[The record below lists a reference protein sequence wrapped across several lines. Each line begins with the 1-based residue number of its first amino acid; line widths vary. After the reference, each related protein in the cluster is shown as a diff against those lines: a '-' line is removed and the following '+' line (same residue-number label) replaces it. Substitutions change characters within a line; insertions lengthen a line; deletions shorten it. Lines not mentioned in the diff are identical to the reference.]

1 MLLKI
6 IMLAESYKKGG
17 ISEPQAPVVVLGET
31 KGIHYT
37 LGLRI

>member
-1 MLLKI
+1 MKVK
-6 IMLAESYKKGG
+6 EKEGG
-17 ISEPQAPVVVLGET
+17 NSVTRAPVAVLGET